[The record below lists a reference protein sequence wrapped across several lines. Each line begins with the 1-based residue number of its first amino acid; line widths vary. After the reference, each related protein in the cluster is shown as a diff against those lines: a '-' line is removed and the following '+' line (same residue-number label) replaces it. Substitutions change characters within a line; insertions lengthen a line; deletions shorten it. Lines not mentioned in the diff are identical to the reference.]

1 MTDTTQPAALYEVD
15 GHVAT
20 ITLNRPNAMNAV
32 NAELSTAVGD
42 ALEQAN
48 NDPNVFVII
57 ITGAGEKAFC
67 AGADLKQIAAGNPI
81 DHPEH
86 PEWGFGGITQHWSD
100 KPVIAAINGFALGGG
115 FEIAVSCDLI
125 VAAETAKFG
134 LPEVKR
140 GLLAGAGGVV
150 RTARQIPLRR
160 ALELVLTGEFI
171 SAEQALE
178 WGLINRVVPAEQV
191 LATARELAEII
202 SQNAPLS
209 VQWSKAGV
217 HKATSAGSDWNK
229 DWSGIDPWQ
238 LNDELWDTIVKTNDA
253 MEGATAF
260 AEKREPKWSGS

>member
-1 MTDTTQPAALYEVD
+1 MTDAAQPAALYEVD
-15 GHVAT
+15 GNVAT

-42 ALEQAN
+42 ALEKAN
-48 NDPNVFVII
+48 NDPDVFVII

-67 AGADLKQIAAGNPI
+67 AGADLKEIAAGNPI
-81 DHPEH
+81 DHPER
-86 PEWGFGGITQHWSD
+86 PEWGFGGVVKHWVD
-100 KPVIAAINGFALGGG
+100 KPVIAAVNGFALGGG

-125 VAAETAKFG
+125 VASDQAKFG

-140 GLLAGAGGVV
+140 GLIAGKGGVV
-150 RTARQIPLRR
+150 RAARQIPLRR

-171 SAEQALE
+171 TAEQALE

-191 LATARELAEII
+191 LATARELAETI

-209 VQWSKAGV
+209 VQYSKAGV
-217 HKATSAGSDWNK
+217 HKATSAGSDWNA
-229 DWSGIDPWQ
+229 DWSGIDPWE
-238 LNDELWDTIVKTNDA
+238 LNDELWDTILATNDA
-253 MEGATAF
+253 KEGTTAF